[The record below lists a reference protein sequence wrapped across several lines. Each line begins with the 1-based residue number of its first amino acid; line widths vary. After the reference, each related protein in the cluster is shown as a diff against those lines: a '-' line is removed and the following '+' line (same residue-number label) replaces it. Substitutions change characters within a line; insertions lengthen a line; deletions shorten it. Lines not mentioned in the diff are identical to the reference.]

1 VFFADAAGQTVDVG
15 AAVPLNNSAAGN
27 TAGAFTLAS
36 SQVTVTQAGLYMITY
51 TVAIEG
57 GTTGVYQLFQ
67 NAAGLPGTI
76 GTTEN
81 NGNFGHMLIGFTLVP
96 LNAGDLLSIRNIS
109 DSADVLQSGSAGV
122 TNPTSAMLSIVK
134 IG

>member
-1 VFFADAAGQTVDVG
+1 VFFGDAAGQTVDIG

-36 SQVTVTQAGLYMITY
+36 SQVAVTQAGVYLIEYD
-51 TVAIEG
+51 VAIEG

-67 NAAGLPGTI
+67 NAAALPGSI

-81 NGNFGHMLIGFTLVP
+81 NGNFGHMLVGFTLVP
-96 LNAGDLLSIRNIS
+96 LNAGDLISIRNIS
-109 DSADVLQSGSAGV
+109 DAADVLQSATGGV